1 MVGLRHG
8 DPNVNIAIDI
18 DHVDHAKFK
27 YFGKIENS
35 EKWLT
40 PPAVRRFL
48 GVMWV
53 SYRKYDAGRARCQ

>member
-1 MVGLRHG
+1 M
-8 DPNVNIAIDI
+8 NIAIDI